1 MNESTIERTIS
12 SHTNEES
19 ADQVLKILVA
29 EDNQVNQ
36 FIINKMFAHLGY
48 TVDIAANGKE
58 AVEKASEKQYNF
70 IFTDI
75 YMPEMNGYEAT
86 MEILQRASSANVP
99 APVIVAMTASALKE
113 DRDECLRMGMHDYIT
128 KPVDI
133 PQLQSILKKWN
144 RLQ

>member
-1 MNESTIERTIS
+1 MANSTATRKEGLSPSKEAQRL
-12 SHTNEES
+12 
-19 ADQVLKILVA
+19 QILVA

-48 TVDIAANGKE
+48 SVDIANNGKE
-58 AVEKASEKQYNF
+58 AVERAKGKQYNI

-75 YMPEMNGYEAT
+75 YMPEMDGFEAT
-86 MEILQRASSANVP
+86 AQILQQASSANVP
-99 APVIVAMTASALKE
+99 APVIVAMTASAMKE

-133 PQLQSILKKWN
+133 PQLQNILEKWDK
-144 RLQ
+144 LQ